1 MHHAEH
7 SKLPLIENH
16 TKILRSLHRMRSQ
29 SLVIGFSCR
38 ALAQSVQRAGLQ
50 PWVIDCCGDLDTI
63 ACATR
68 YQKVD
73 ALDDHAA
80 IGECVER
87 WQNEAEFKSIFFAGG
102 MENQVSFPNLSSL
115 GEVSAPLSRLR
126 SWQSWEQWA
135 KQAGIAFPETI
146 PLDGNSTR
154 ETAGRLHSSLA
165 ENSNWLVKDLSQA
178 GGLGVHRCR
187 DGMVDQGSLRL
198 EKRSRESRILQ
209 RMVSGDCIGVSFL
222 SGRDGALAL
231 GAVRALPHSQHP
243 WSEFIYRGSIGPI
256 PLTREE
262 WSLFDALAS
271 CITVETDWLGIWN
284 ADFVQTADGW
294 YLLEINPRWSAGMEL
309 IDRGWQHSIA
319 WHHAHAV
326 GAIKSSYS
334 WAEQKRLIEEYRKQV
349 AAPIRKEIL
358 YLKRPWKCT
367 EQAIASMWGRRW
379 GSASPIPSPWYF
391 GDIPQVKTELGE
403 GYPLCSLF
411 TEVGNDDP
419 GDTKWIAAKAWLQ
432 REYQIPIA

>member
-1 MHHAEH
+1 
-7 SKLPLIENH
+7 
-16 TKILRSLHRMRSQ
+16 
-29 SLVIGFSCR
+29 
-38 ALAQSVQRAGLQ
+38 
-50 PWVIDCCGDLDTI
+50 
-63 ACATR
+63 
-68 YQKVD
+68 
-73 ALDDHAA
+73 
-80 IGECVER
+80 
-87 WQNEAEFKSIFFAGG
+87 
-102 MENQVSFPNLSSL
+102 
-115 GEVSAPLSRLR
+115 
-126 SWQSWEQWA
+126 
-135 KQAGIAFPETI
+135 
-146 PLDGNSTR
+146 
-154 ETAGRLHSSLA
+154 
-165 ENSNWLVKDLSQA
+165 
-178 GGLGVHRCR
+178 
-187 DGMVDQGSLRL
+187 
-198 EKRSRESRILQ
+198 
-209 RMVSGDCIGVSFL
+209 
-222 SGRDGALAL
+222 
-231 GAVRALPHSQHP
+231 
-243 WSEFIYRGSIGPI
+243 
-256 PLTREE
+256 
-262 WSLFDALAS
+262 
-271 CITVETDWLGIWN
+271 VETDWLGIWN

-358 YLKRPWKCT
+358 YLKRPWRCT
-367 EQAIASMWGRRW
+367 EQAIVSMWGRRW